1 MLQSWIVEHIPVP
14 VRRTGTHE
22 KNVSVLVIFFLDIWS
37 SIFIWCSLV
46 TCQSK
51 YYNRKAIKAIGFFT
65 DSGHTSEV
73 FLVYWNYQ
81 GGLKGHKRPRD
92 DDEERSSFFTAG
104 FGQTLGF
111 AGCSALSLSFE
122 DSISFCCKHHN
133 FCGGWHDLEWGYQP
147 SFQPKLLYWRGYGIV
162 ILGYYLV

>member
-1 MLQSWIVEHIPVP
+1 MKAFLKAFKKSQLH
-14 VRRTGTHE
+14 
-22 KNVSVLVIFFLDIWS
+22 FFLEIWS

-81 GGLKGHKRPRD
+81 GGLKGHKRPQD
-92 DDEERSSFFTAG
+92 DDEKRSSFFTAG

-111 AGCSALSLSFE
+111 ASCVLALFSFE

-133 FCGGWHDLEWGYQP
+133 FCGGWRDLERGYQP
-147 SFQPKLLYWRGYGIV
+147 SFHPNLLYWRVYGIV